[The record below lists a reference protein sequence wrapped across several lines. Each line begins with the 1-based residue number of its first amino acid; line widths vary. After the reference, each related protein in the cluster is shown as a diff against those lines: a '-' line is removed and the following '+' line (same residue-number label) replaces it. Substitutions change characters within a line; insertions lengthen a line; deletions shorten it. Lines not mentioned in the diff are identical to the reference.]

1 MKALRQQMVD
11 GSDQWARADLRRIGY
26 RQELVAHA
34 IHMQSLRKDEMFVEM
49 NCAAI
54 PEDLIDS
61 ELFGHRK
68 SSFPGATADKE
79 GKFQKADAALCSWM
93 KSAT

>member
-1 MKALRQQMVD
+1 
-11 GSDQWARADLRRIGY
+11 
-26 RQELVAHA
+26 
-34 IHMQSLRKDEMFVEM
+34 MQSLRKDEMFVEM

-79 GKFQKADAALCSWM
+79 GKFQKAWRHEPENAVESAANGRAAAL
-93 KSAT
+93 

>member
-1 MKALRQQMVD
+1 MAPTNGRVLIYGESGTGK
-11 GSDQWARADLRRIGY
+11 
-26 RQELVAHA
+26 ELVAHA
-34 IHMQSLRKDEMFVEM
+34 IHTQSLRKDETFVEI

-79 GKFQKADAALCSWM
+79 GKFQNAPIAARCSSM